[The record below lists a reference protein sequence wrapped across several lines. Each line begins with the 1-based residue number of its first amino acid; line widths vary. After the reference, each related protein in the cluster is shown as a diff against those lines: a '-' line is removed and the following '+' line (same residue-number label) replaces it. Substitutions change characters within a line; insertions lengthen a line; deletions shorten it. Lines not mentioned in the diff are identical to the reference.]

1 MSGNKFQW
9 KLNSR
14 RIVLDHDHIYDIIIY
29 RWVAQFCWRGKERRG
44 ERDARRLRIKGRPCV
59 YSYHYNVKIKS
70 TILYW
75 VVCKVFGTYQY
86 HAFNRRAYLL
96 LNFCRII
103 EFWFQVNFTRKKI
116 EFKFEFLS
124 ILMILKIIVIVKNNS
139 LILEKIYIYVYIYKK
154 KNNDDKTFINYLN

>member
-29 RWVAQFCWRGKERRG
+29 RWVAQFCWRGEERRG

-96 LNFCRII
+96 LNFCRNNRILVSS
-103 EFWFQVNFTRKKI
+103 EFHSEENRIQTWIFIDLND
-116 EFKFEFLS
+116 
-124 ILMILKIIVIVKNNS
+124 LKNHCHRQK
-139 LILEKIYIYVYIYKK
+139 
-154 KNNDDKTFINYLN
+154 

>member
-1 MSGNKFQW
+1 M
-9 KLNSR
+9 
-14 RIVLDHDHIYDIIIY
+14 IIFTILLFIGGLPNF
-29 RWVAQFCWRGKERRG
+29 VGGGGEEGEERRG

-96 LNFCRII
+96 LNFCRNNRILVSS
-103 EFWFQVNFTRKKI
+103 EFHSEENRIQT
-116 EFKFEFLS
+116 
-124 ILMILKIIVIVKNNS
+124 
-139 LILEKIYIYVYIYKK
+139 
-154 KNNDDKTFINYLN
+154 

>member
-1 MSGNKFQW
+1 MKIKFKADRPW
-9 KLNSR
+9 PWSYLRYYYLSVGCP
-14 RIVLDHDHIYDIIIY
+14 ILLE
-29 RWVAQFCWRGKERRG
+29 GGGEEGEERRG

-96 LNFCRII
+96 LNFCRNNRILVSS
-103 EFWFQVNFTRKKI
+103 EFHSEENRIQTWIFIDLND
-116 EFKFEFLS
+116 
-124 ILMILKIIVIVKNNS
+124 LKNHCHRQK
-139 LILEKIYIYVYIYKK
+139 
-154 KNNDDKTFINYLN
+154 

>member
-1 MSGNKFQW
+1 MKIKFKADRPW
-9 KLNSR
+9 PWSYLRYYYLSVPNFVGGGR
-14 RIVLDHDHIYDIIIY
+14 R
-29 RWVAQFCWRGKERRG
+29 GGGGEERRG

-116 EFKFEFLS
+116 EFKLEFLL

>member
-1 MSGNKFQW
+1 MKIKFKADRPW
-9 KLNSR
+9 PWSYLRYYYLSVGCPILLEGGGEER
-14 RIVLDHDHIYDIIIY
+14 E
-29 RWVAQFCWRGKERRG
+29 ERRG

-116 EFKFEFLS
+116 EFKLEFLL

-139 LILEKIYIYVYIYKK
+139 LILEKIYIYMYIYKK